1 MISLIH
7 TPTPNLSQSLDFYQ
21 KLEFNV
27 LSHEHPL
34 LVSDGKAIIEI
45 NPDRYA
51 RAGVKVLCE
60 DPSEVVNKLR
70 GVTHVEEFDKEC
82 LLDDPSGV
90 RIYLPKSFPEFQLP
104 TPQESFSRLG
114 KFAGL
119 SLETADMTKS
129 SAIWRLLGFDKVS
142 GSPDQGWISQTNAEG
157 LTISLMKP
165 NACPHLFF
173 NPSLTYFNGSGN
185 MEIIEGVRSLGID
198 ITEEITVFNDSGIV
212 DNIII
217 RDPGGYGIFLFND

>member
-7 TPTPNLSQSLDFYQ
+7 TPTPNLSQSLAFYQ

-27 LSHEHPL
+27 LSHEQPL

-60 DPSEVVNKLR
+60 EPAELVAKLR
-70 GVTHVEEFDKEC
+70 QVTHVEEFDKEC

-90 RIYLPKSFPEFQLP
+90 RIYIPKAFPDFDLPE
-104 TPQESFSRLG
+104 PQESFSKLG

-119 SLETADMTKS
+119 SIETAHMSRS
-129 SAIWRLLGFDKVS
+129 SAIWQILGFDKIV
-142 GSPDQGWISQTNAEG
+142 GSPEQGWVSQTNAYG
-157 LTISLMKP
+157 LTVSFMKP
-165 NACPHLFF
+165 NTCPHLFY
-173 NPSLTYFNGSGN
+173 NPSLTYFNGSKNLEVIGDL
-185 MEIIEGVRSLGID
+185 RHLGIPFA
-198 ITEEITVFNDSGIV
+198 EEVTVFNDQGIV
-212 DNIII
+212 DNVII
-217 RDPGGYGIFLFND
+217 RDPGGYGYFLFND